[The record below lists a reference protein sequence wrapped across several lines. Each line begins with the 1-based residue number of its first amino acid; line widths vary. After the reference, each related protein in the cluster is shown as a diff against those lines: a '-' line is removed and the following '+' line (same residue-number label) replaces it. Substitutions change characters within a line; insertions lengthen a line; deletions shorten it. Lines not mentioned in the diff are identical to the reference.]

1 MKNSFGISERSL
13 TEILN
18 LFNEFDT
25 LKKVYIF
32 GSRAR
37 GDYKIESDI
46 DLAIESETD
55 IKLRLL
61 NKLNDVRCILKFDVV
76 DINNLKNE
84 KLLSN
89 IRKDGILIYEKD

>member
-1 MKNSFGISERSL
+1 M
-13 TEILN
+13 
-18 LFNEFDT
+18 
-25 LKKVYIF
+25 YIF